1 MDLRQLEHFVTVAVE
16 QSFTRAAQ
24 RLNIVQSGLS
34 ASIRTLEEELGAPL
48 LLRTTRR
55 VDLTAPGRAFL
66 VEARRV
72 LSAADEARQ
81 VVAQM
86 IGLRRGTLSIGT
98 IPDLAPLIDIP
109 ELLGR
114 FRAAHPSLEIRLISG
129 GSLPL
134 IDGVRTGEFDVAVT
148 QFVGRTPPGIKA
160 WMLACEPLVAV
171 CAPGHAL
178 AGRRDVTLGD
188 LVAETFVDLRRDCG
202 TRQLI
207 DRSFSQNRLTRRI
220 GSEVNDPATQLDL
233 VAHGLGIALVP
244 KAVIRGYGTSWM
256 SRQLGIVE
264 LAGPEICWELAAV
277 FAQDE
282 AQQPVGVATRT
293 FLEFLRASI
302 APLDEFEVAESDIA
316 MVGQVP
322 RCPVPA

>member
-1 MDLRQLEHFVTVAVE
+1 MDLRQLEHFVTVAAE

-34 ASIRTLEEELGAPL
+34 ASIRTLEEELGAAL

-55 VDLTAPGRAFL
+55 VDLTATGCAFL

-86 IGLRRGTLSIGT
+86 TGLQRGTLSIGA
-98 IPDLAPLIDIP
+98 IPSLAPLIDIA

-114 FRAAHPSLEIRLISG
+114 FREAHPSIEIRLTCG
-129 GSLPL
+129 GSSPL
-134 IDGVRTGEFDVAVT
+134 IDGVRTGEFDLAFT

-160 WMLACEPLVAV
+160 WMLACEPLVVV
-171 CAPGHAL
+171 CAPGHTL
-178 AGRRDVTLGD
+178 AGRRNVTLGD
-188 LVAETFVDLRRDCG
+188 LVTETFVDLRRDWG

-207 DRSFSQNRLTRRI
+207 DQSFSENRLTRKI
-220 GSEVNDPATQLDL
+220 GFEVNDPATQLDL

-244 KAVIRGYGTSWM
+244 KALIRGYDMGRM
-256 SRQLGIVE
+256 AKQLGVVE

-277 FAQDE
+277 FAQDG
-282 AQQPVGVATRT
+282 AQQPVGVLTRT

-302 APLDEFEVAESDIA
+302 TPLDESEVAESDIA
-316 MVGQVP
+316 MAG
-322 RCPVPA
+322 

>member
-1 MDLRQLEHFVTVAVE
+1 MDLRQLEHFVTVAAE

-55 VDLTAPGRAFL
+55 VDLTATGRTFL

-72 LSAADEARQ
+72 LSAADDARH

-86 IGLRRGTLSIGT
+86 IGLQRGTLSIGT
-98 IPDLAPLIDIP
+98 IPCLAPLLDIP

-114 FRAAHPSLEIRLISG
+114 FRQAHPGVEIRLSSG
-129 GSLPL
+129 GPMSLL
-134 IDGVRTGEFDVAVT
+134 DGMRTGEFDLAFT
-148 QFVGRTPPGIKA
+148 QFVGRTPPEIKA
-160 WMLACEPLVAV
+160 WTLACEPLVAV

-178 AGRRDVTLGD
+178 AGRHDVTLGD
-188 LVAETFVDLRRDCG
+188 LVGETFVDLRRDWG

-207 DRSFSQNRLTRRI
+207 DQSFGESRLSRRI
-220 GSEVNDPATQLDL
+220 GFEVNDPATQLDL

-244 KAVIRGYGTSWM
+244 KAVVRGYGTNYTAE
-256 SRQLGIVE
+256 RFGVAD
-264 LAGPEICWELAAV
+264 LAGPAICWKLAAV
-277 FAQDE
+277 FAQDA
-282 AQQPVGVATRT
+282 AQRPVGAATRT
-293 FLEFLRASI
+293 FLAFLRASI
-302 APLDEFEVAESDIA
+302 TPLDEPRDAECDTA
-316 MVGQVP
+316 TAGYVP
-322 RCPVPA
+322 RGPGRN

>member
-1 MDLRQLEHFVTVAVE
+1 MDLRQLEHFVTVAAE

-34 ASIRTLEEELGAPL
+34 ASIRTLEVELGASL

-55 VDLTAPGRAFL
+55 VDLTATGRAFL

-72 LSAADEARQ
+72 LSAADDARQ

-86 IGLRRGTLSIGT
+86 IGLQRGTLSIAI
-98 IPDLAPLIDIP
+98 IPGLAPLIDIP

-114 FRAAHPSLEIRLISG
+114 FREAHPSVKIRLISG
-129 GSLPL
+129 ESLPL
-134 IDGVRTGEFDVAVT
+134 IDGVRTGEFDLAFT
-148 QFVGRTPPGIKA
+148 QFIGRTPPGIRA

-188 LVAETFVDLRRDCG
+188 LAAETFVDLRRDCG

-207 DRSFSQNRLTRRI
+207 DQSFSESRLTRII
-220 GSEVNDPATQLDL
+220 GFEVNDPATQLDL
-233 VAHGLGIALVP
+233 VAHGLGIALAP
-244 KAVIRGYGTSWM
+244 KAVIRGYRM
-256 SRQLGIVE
+256 SQMAKQLGVAE

-282 AQQPVGVATRT
+282 AQQPVGG
-293 FLEFLRASI
+293 
-302 APLDEFEVAESDIA
+302 DQDIPGVSTWVDHA
-316 MVGQVP
+316 AG
-322 RCPVPA
+322 